1 MSALAP
7 ALIELRARQGRPA
20 TLATDAAHHLRVRRE
35 ERVERRFG
43 RVGEEAMAID
53 PDQELL
59 RRDAGAAT
67 RLAIRPRPSPVY
79 CWRRFSRAPLIVSG

>member
-20 TLATDAAHHLRVRRE
+20 ALAADAAHHLGVGTE
-35 ERVERRFG
+35 ERVDRGFG

-53 PDQELL
+53 SDQELVG
-59 RRDAGAAT
+59 RDAGAAA
-67 RLAIRPRPSPVY
+67 RLAIRAAAIARKFLATPLVVPPS
-79 CWRRFSRAPLIVSG
+79 